1 MEAAVKSNKR
11 YIPTPGPVSLKKNV
25 EQVATLSHPT
35 IREGERFKVTKVLAE
50 MNKKNG
56 WAK

>member
-1 MEAAVKSNKR
+1 MEAVAKSTKR
-11 YIPTPGPVSLKKNV
+11 FIPTPGPISLKKDV

-35 IREGERFKVTKVLAE
+35 RPEGERFKVTKALAE